1 MDTDN
6 LAAFGGR
13 IDGGNAMWPPRRTHA
28 LRDPGHGWRVMLLV
42 VLGVLAGC
50 ATAPTEQIQYF
61 SSAFDAVN
69 TVGQPLLDDLAIA
82 ERQQGQSNAAA
93 PGAACPHS
101 LIRSGTSSVM
111 LGFCNQDAPYFSDVG
126 DPPATQEFRGGLAV
140 LKSYVD
146 LLLSLTNGKS
156 ASDAVAQVNVLGHKI
171 SALLTT
177 FGAGAPGAAIP
188 TALAALQPILSQAA
202 QQLSVQQVRR
212 VVLNGA
218 PQVTALID
226 ALANSAP
233 QVFRTVTRPVLLNL
247 EKKSPATFAADKA
260 KYDTY
265 RKIVSNYVVLLG
277 KLREAWIQ
285 TVAATKAP
293 SAPSLAD
300 VANSAGQLQ
309 ADAAAI
315 LRTYAM
321 LRTGIVPTT
330 P

>member
-1 MDTDN
+1 
-6 LAAFGGR
+6 
-13 IDGGNAMWPPRRTHA
+13 MWPLQRTHA
-28 LRDPGHGWRVMLLV
+28 SRDPGRGWDVTVLV
-42 VLGVLAGC
+42 VLGVLVGC
-50 ATAPTEQIQYF
+50 ATAPTEQIHYF

-101 LIRSGTSSVM
+101 QIRSGNSSVM
-111 LGFCNQDAPYFSDVG
+111 LGFCNQDAPYFSDIG
-126 DPPATQEFRGGLAV
+126 DPPATQEFRGELAV

-146 LLLSLTNGKS
+146 LLLSLTDGKS
-156 ASDAVAQVNVLGHKI
+156 ASDAVAQVNVLGQKVG
-171 SALLTT
+171 ALLAT
-177 FGAGAPGAAIP
+177 FGAGAAGAAIP
-188 TALAALQPILSQAA
+188 AALTALQPILSEAA
-202 QQLSVQQVRR
+202 QQLSVQEVRR
-212 VVLNGA
+212 VILKGE

-233 QVFRTVTRPVLLNL
+233 QVFRTVTRPVQLNL

-260 KYDTY
+260 KYDAY
-265 RKIVSNYVVLLG
+265 RKIVSDYVVLLS
-277 KLREAWIQ
+277 KLRDAWIQ

-293 SAPSLAD
+293 SARSLAN
-300 VANSAGQLQ
+300 VANSVGQLQ

-321 LRTGIVPTT
+321 LRTGIMPTT

>member
-1 MDTDN
+1 
-6 LAAFGGR
+6 
-13 IDGGNAMWPPRRTHA
+13 MWPLQRTHA
-28 LRDPGHGWRVMLLV
+28 SRDPGRGWDVTVLV
-42 VLGVLAGC
+42 VLGVLVGC
-50 ATAPTEQIQYF
+50 ATAPTGQIHYF

-93 PGAACPHS
+93 GVACPHS
-101 LIRSGTSSVM
+101 QIRSGNSSVM
-111 LGFCNQDAPYFSDVG
+111 LGFCNQDAPYFSDIG
-126 DPPATQEFRGGLAV
+126 DPPATQQFRGGLAV

-146 LLLSLTNGKS
+146 LLLTLTDGKS
-156 ASDAVAQVNVLGHKI
+156 ALDAVAQVNMLGQKVG
-171 SALLTT
+171 ALAAT
-177 FGAGAPGAAIP
+177 FGAAAAGAAIP
-188 TALAALQPILSQAA
+188 TAIAALQPILSEAA
-202 QQLSVQQVRR
+202 QQLSVQEVRR
-212 VVLNGA
+212 VILNGE

-226 ALANSAP
+226 ALASSAP
-233 QVFRTVTRPVLLNL
+233 QVFRTVTRPVQLNL

-260 KYDTY
+260 KYDAY
-265 RKIVSNYVVLLG
+265 RKIVSDYVVLLG

-300 VANSAGQLQ
+300 VANSVGQLQ

-315 LRTYAM
+315 QHTYAM
-321 LRTGIVPTT
+321 LRTGIMPTT